1 MIINFPPQNIPESK
15 KNKQW
20 KENCVKWAKTASLYN
35 SSMIRKNIEEQKIN
49 YDLINGNLNLSD
61 MRDMLNPY
69 SQEDVYIPDNIKHY
83 PIINSKLNVLRGEE
97 IRRPF
102 DFQVIVTNPNAIS
115 KIEEDKVQAIQQSL
129 LALLEQE
136 SQSQEEFEQKAQEL
150 AKKFSSWQDMREIR
164 GNYLLNH
171 YSKELDFPLLFNKG
185 FMDALIVGEEIYKC
199 DIVNGEPTLEKL
211 NPLKIRAFKAGS
223 SDRLEDSDIIVIED
237 YWSISKIYDTF
248 YEDLS
253 SEDIKKIEDPK
264 YFGNTES
271 NNLNTLLA
279 SMWSQAKDD
288 TFESIMNID
297 GTSIA
302 PYDFSGNIRVLQ
314 VYWKSRRRIKK
325 VTSIDPDTGETI
337 EALMPEEYKIDKDLG
352 QTEKIIYI
360 NEAWEGTLIGEDIY
374 VNIRPRKI
382 QYSRLTNPSKCHF
395 GIIGSVY
402 SINENTPYSMV
413 DMMKPY
419 NYQYNLV
426 HDKLNKLIMDN
437 MGKVIQMDFAKI
449 PDGDGWDVKKWIYYL
464 KTSHIAVI
472 DSFKEGNKGA
482 AMGKLAGSLNNN
494 TSGVI
499 DMDLSNSIASHI
511 QLLESI
517 RSEMGEV
524 AGISRQREGQIYN
537 RETVG
542 GVERSNLQSS
552 SITEWIFSIHDNLKK
567 RVLECFLET
576 AKIALKSNSI
586 KFQNILPDNSIQL
599 TMIEGEEFAE
609 CDYGLVVDS
618 SAATNSLNMKVEQ
631 LAQAALQ
638 TQALSF
644 SAILKLYSSSSISE
658 KIKMI
663 EQNELE
669 RQQLAQ
675 QQQEQQ
681 LKVQQEMQQR
691 ELEHRQLEMQL
702 KDTINQRDNET
713 KLKVAVL
720 QAENNHNQMIF
731 RTDDDA
737 FSEEEKLTL
746 EMKKDQFE
754 STMKFKEKELS
765 EKINI
770 EKQKLKN
777 KN

>member
-129 LALLEQE
+129 LALLEQD

-253 SEDIKKIEDPK
+253 SEDIKKLEDPK

-382 QYSRLTNPSKCHF
+382 QYNRLTNPSKCHF
-395 GIIGSVY
+395 GIIGSIY

-449 PDGDGWDVKKWIYYL
+449 PDGWGVKKWIYYL
-464 KTSHIAVI
+464 NTAHIAVI

-586 KFQNILPDNSIQL
+586 KFQNILPDSSIQL

>member
-199 DIVNGEPTLEKL
+199 DIINSEPTLEKL

-253 SEDIKKIEDPK
+253 SEDIKKLEDPK

-382 QYSRLTNPSKCHF
+382 QYNRLTNPSKCHF

-437 MGKVIQMDFAKI
+437 MGKVIQMDFAKVL
-449 PDGDGWDVKKWIYYL
+449 DG
-464 KTSHIAVI
+464 
-472 DSFKEGNKGA
+472 
-482 AMGKLAGSLNNN
+482 
-494 TSGVI
+494 
-499 DMDLSNSIASHI
+499 
-511 QLLESI
+511 
-517 RSEMGEV
+517 
-524 AGISRQREGQIYN
+524 
-537 RETVG
+537 G
-542 GVERSNLQSS
+542 GR
-552 SITEWIFSIHDNLKK
+552 
-567 RVLECFLET
+567 
-576 AKIALKSNSI
+576 
-586 KFQNILPDNSIQL
+586 
-599 TMIEGEEFAE
+599 
-609 CDYGLVVDS
+609 
-618 SAATNSLNMKVEQ
+618 
-631 LAQAALQ
+631 
-638 TQALSF
+638 
-644 SAILKLYSSSSISE
+644 
-658 KIKMI
+658 
-663 EQNELE
+663 
-669 RQQLAQ
+669 
-675 QQQEQQ
+675 
-681 LKVQQEMQQR
+681 
-691 ELEHRQLEMQL
+691 
-702 KDTINQRDNET
+702 
-713 KLKVAVL
+713 
-720 QAENNHNQMIF
+720 
-731 RTDDDA
+731 
-737 FSEEEKLTL
+737 
-746 EMKKDQFE
+746 
-754 STMKFKEKELS
+754 
-765 EKINI
+765 
-770 EKQKLKN
+770 
-777 KN
+777 

>member
-199 DIVNGEPTLEKL
+199 DIINSEPTLEKL

-253 SEDIKKIEDPK
+253 SEDIKKLEDPK

-382 QYSRLTNPSKCHF
+382 QYNRLTNPSKCHF

-437 MGKVIQMDFAKI
+437 MGKVIQMDFAKV
-449 PDGDGWDVKKWIYYL
+449 PDGWDVKKWIYYL
-464 KTSHIAVI
+464 STAHIAVI

-586 KFQNILPDNSIQL
+586 KFQNILPDSSIQL